1 MINQN
6 TREMRNMTKNQKAIA
21 TISTST
27 GLATSA
33 AVIPIPVA
41 DSVAITG
48 IQVAM
53 IVSLG
58 GIYGQVI
65 SKNLA
70 KNLLGAFLVFKV
82 GEWLAS
88 WVKAIPG
95 VGTIV
100 GGAAQMIIA
109 GTLTY
114 SLGLAV
120 KHVLE
125 KGLKPTRDNIT
136 EARKNLDK
144 ETIKAKRDE
153 LKLKI
158 KKTKIA
164 ENRIAFD
171 AKPHSFSDSVRF
183 SFNAS
188 RYKKVTL
195 RVLNSKGDTVL
206 ERNILPRHRSSTWK
220 SGSARKGK
228 YVAFLE
234 CGNLLPIRIDIEK
247 R

>member
-1 MINQN
+1 M
-6 TREMRNMTKNQKAIA
+6 K
-21 TISTST
+21 
-27 GLATSA
+27 L
-33 AVIPIPVA
+33 
-41 DSVAITG
+41 
-48 IQVAM
+48 
-53 IVSLG
+53 
-58 GIYGQVI
+58 QVI

-88 WVKAIPG
+88 WAKAIPG
-95 VGTIV
+95 VGTVV
-100 GGAAQMIIA
+100 GGVAQMIIA

-144 ETIKAKRDE
+144 DAIKAKRNE

-158 KKTKIA
+158 KKTKEA
-164 ENRIAFD
+164 EKHIAFD
-171 AKPHSFSDSVRF
+171 ANPQAFSDNVRF
-183 SFNAS
+183 TFNVG

-195 RVLNSKGDTVL
+195 RILNSKGDTVL
-206 ERNILPRHRSSTWK
+206 ERNVLPRHRSSTWK
-220 SGSARKGK
+220 SGSAKKGS

-234 CGNLLPIRIDIEK
+234 CGQLLPIRQDIEK